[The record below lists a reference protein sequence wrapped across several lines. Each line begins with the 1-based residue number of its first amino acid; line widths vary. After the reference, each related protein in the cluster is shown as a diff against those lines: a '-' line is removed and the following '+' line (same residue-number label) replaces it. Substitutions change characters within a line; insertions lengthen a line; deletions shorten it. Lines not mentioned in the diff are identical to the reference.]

1 MYVQCTACK
10 GTGKQGNFMCS
21 RCAGAKVEP
30 YKPGDDIHG
39 YDPAPGMRAPTPK
52 DPWTED
58 NLRHWPND
66 ANVDLGRNIPVSHS
80 PLLACGNCWDRGWV
94 LVGGEHRICPYCKGD
109 RAFRKRR
116 TGPYTYQKC
125 PACKGEGRRIVEMG
139 EFDDPLVFEC
149 DACDAGLVAV

>member
-1 MYVQCTACK
+1 MMYVQCTACE
-10 GTGKQGNFMCS
+10 GTGKQGIFMCS

-30 YKPGDDIHG
+30 YKPGDDIHE

-52 DPWTED
+52 DPWPD
-58 NLRHWPND
+58 D
-66 ANVDLGRNIPVSHS
+66 ANVDRGPNAHLSRRTGCTRCHDI
-80 PLLACGNCWDRGWV
+80 GWV
-94 LVGGEHRICPYCKGD
+94 SNGLGHIICPECKGN
-109 RAFRKRR
+109 RSYRSR

-125 PACKGEGRRIVEMG
+125 PACKGEGRRVVEMG